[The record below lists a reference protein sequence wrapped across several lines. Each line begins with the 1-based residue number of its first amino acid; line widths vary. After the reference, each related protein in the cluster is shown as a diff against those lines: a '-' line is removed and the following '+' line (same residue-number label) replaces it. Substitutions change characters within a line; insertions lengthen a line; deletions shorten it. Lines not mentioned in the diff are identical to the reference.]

1 MAIPDGGGRDA
12 AAFERVYHDNEAM
25 IFDYLARR
33 LGPRRAELA
42 VAETFAVAWQRFRDL
57 GADICLRA
65 WLLGL
70 ALERVDELR
79 REELEYLNEAVRE
92 PDDASDEHTDPA
104 LCEAHLSSR
113 VARALTDLGSF
124 DRDLLTLH
132 LWTDLGPASLAEL
145 TGMRVA
151 ALTQRLRMARRFV
164 RERLRA

>member
-1 MAIPDGGGRDA
+1 MAIPDVGGRDA
-12 AAFERVYHDNEAM
+12 AAFERVYHDNEDM
-25 IFDYLARR
+25 LFDYLARR
-33 LGPRRAELA
+33 LGPRRAETA
-42 VAETFAVAWQRFRDL
+42 VAETFAVAWQQFPDL
-57 GADICLRA
+57 APDICLRA

-70 ALERVDELR
+70 ALERVEELR
-79 REELEYLNEAVRE
+79 REELEYLSQAVLE
-92 PDDASDEHTDPA
+92 PDEPTDERTDPA
-104 LCEAHLSSR
+104 LCEAHLASR
-113 VARALTDLGSF
+113 VARALTDLGPF